1 MKKIVLLLA
10 FLSFGVS
17 QAQMTVSIN
26 GVLVADNQV
35 MSYNTTAYPQASLDF
50 KVNNNSSS
58 PINVRIECLETLNS
72 DGSGMELCFG
82 NVCLSSVHHGT
93 SYPSA
98 PVTIAP
104 NSMDTG
110 VNHFY
115 NTNLGDGQNYPMDF
129 VFRFYQVDGVGQ
141 EVGNAITLTYRYT
154 STLGLENYSNALSNI
169 GVSLKSTTIHDQIE
183 VNTTTAVQMEMYDLN
198 GKTVAQKSLSA
209 GNQFID
215 VSNLSAGTYILN
227 FNTNAGQKAT
237 AKIIKN

>member
-1 MKKIVLLLA
+1 MKKILLLSA
-10 FLSFGVS
+10 FFCVGLL
-17 QAQMTVSIN
+17 QAQMSVSLN
-26 GVLVADNQV
+26 GVTIADNQIF
-35 MSYNTTAYPQASLDF
+35 SYDNTSYPQASLDF

-58 PINVRIECLETLNS
+58 SINVRIECVDTVNS

-115 NTNLGDGQNYPMDF
+115 NTNLGDGQNYPMDYI
-129 VFRFYQVDGVGQ
+129 FRFYQVDAQGQ

-154 STLGLENYSNALSNI
+154 SALGISGFSNALTNM
-169 GVSLKSTTIHDQIE
+169 GVSLKSTTVHDQIE
-183 VNTTTAVQMEMYDLN
+183 LIISKNVQVTLYDMN
-198 GKTVAQKSLSA
+198 GKILTQKAMLVGDQSL
-209 GNQFID
+209 D
-215 VSNLSAGTYILN
+215 VSNLSTGTYLLN
-227 FNTNAGQKAT
+227 FYTSSGQKAS
-237 AKIIKN
+237 AKVIKN